1 MEIIAHRG
9 ASHDAPENTLA
20 SVNLAWRQHADAVE
34 IDVQFSKDGKLVVIH
49 DNSTRRTGR
58 VNKKVSEQTLSELR
72 RLDVGRWRG
81 RTWSGQRIPTLD
93 EVLATVPHGKRL
105 YVELKCGPD
114 GLAEFIRI
122 ARGSVNQRPPLV
134 AIGFSRQMM
143 TQLKAQMPELEVCWI
158 SKFRRSWKTGRWT
171 PGAAEL
177 IAAAQASGLDG
188 VDLDASGPVNAA
200 LVNPLKA
207 AGLKVCVWTVDTP
220 ARARKLIAAGV
231 DGITTNR
238 PGWLIEKLDSG

>member
-1 MEIIAHRG
+1 MWMNSPRTGKNGCPSRRFFCAQKQGMEIIAHRG

-122 ARGSVNQRPPLV
+122 AR
-134 AIGFSRQMM
+134 
-143 TQLKAQMPELEVCWI
+143 
-158 SKFRRSWKTGRWT
+158 
-171 PGAAEL
+171 
-177 IAAAQASGLDG
+177 
-188 VDLDASGPVNAA
+188 
-200 LVNPLKA
+200 
-207 AGLKVCVWTVDTP
+207 
-220 ARARKLIAAGV
+220 
-231 DGITTNR
+231 
-238 PGWLIEKLDSG
+238 

>member
-1 MEIIAHRG
+1 
-9 ASHDAPENTLA
+9 
-20 SVNLAWRQHADAVE
+20 
-34 IDVQFSKDGKLVVIH
+34 
-49 DNSTRRTGR
+49 
-58 VNKKVSEQTLSELR
+58 
-72 RLDVGRWRG
+72 
-81 RTWSGQRIPTLD
+81 
-93 EVLATVPHGKRL
+93 VP
-105 YVELKCGPD
+105 P
-114 GLAEFIRI
+114 
-122 ARGSVNQRPPLV
+122 
-134 AIGFSRQMM
+134 
-143 TQLKAQMPELEVCWI
+143 LKAQRPELEVGWI
-158 SKFRRSWKTGRWT
+158 SKFRRSWQTGRWT